1 MEKTI
6 DGLVVRKTKKRRKI
20 GFEEPIKRA
29 PLEDFSDG
37 VPEKNEG
44 LNTDNGAKGIEKSAT
59 EEFLS
64 PVESF
69 DFKFDSKEI
78 KKAAKK
84 AKKEQKK
91 ARGLEKKQ
99 SKKRRV
105 VKIVLL
111 FLLLIIL
118 SGATWLMLWGNDI
131 IRKITGENSDIW
143 SAIGSVVSETY
154 EPLKEDE
161 NGRTN
166 ILVIGTSGF
175 DMGGSGHSGAQL
187 TDSIML
193 ISLDQK
199 TGDTVMIN
207 IPRDLKIGRTCTA
220 TGKINEVYWCNNQ
233 SGENEEAGAQ
243 AILRVVEEILD
254 VNIQYYAHLN
264 WGALIT
270 IVDALGGITV
280 VFDEDIF
287 AACNDMGV
295 YADIEKNTQVALDG
309 KPALC
314 VARTRYGTPRG
325 DFSRGASQQK
335 ILIALKDKLL
345 EKQLGLT
352 EALGLVGTL
361 GDNLR
366 TNFSTE
372 EIKTGLHIAKE
383 FDMGTARQLTLSDRS
398 KKISYVKTANI
409 NGISYVVPSAGVG
422 NYSEIQKYLA
432 HEMIS
437 DPVVREEAKILL
449 LNGSDQTGVAT
460 QAGQELEKESFI
472 ISYISDAPEKLEKK
486 GYHVYLINEEKRL
499 SFEALKKHHEEGDKK
514 VYEHAKEDLQKGVD
528 TKNYDI
534 VIIIGGI
541 TKTD

>member
-44 LNTDNGAKGIEKSAT
+44 LDTDNGVKGIEKSAT

-78 KKAAKK
+78 KKAAKR

-91 ARGLEKKQ
+91 ARRLEKKQ

-118 SGATWLMLWGNDI
+118 SGTTWLMLWGNDI

-143 SAIGSVVSETY
+143 SAIGAVVSETY

-166 ILVIGTSGF
+166 ILAFGTSGY

-193 ISLDQK
+193 VSLDQK
-199 TGDTVMIN
+199 TGDTVMVSL
-207 IPRDLKIGRTCTA
+207 PRDLKIWKTCTA

-233 SGENEEAGAQ
+233 SGKNEEAGAQ
-243 AILRVVEEILD
+243 AIMRVVED
-254 VNIQYYAHLN
+254 VLGVDIQYYAHIN
-264 WGALIT
+264 WGALVS
-270 IVDALGGITV
+270 IVDMVGGITV
-280 VFDEDIF
+280 TLDENIKDYNYTKCVIK
-287 AACNDMGV
+287 AGV
-295 YADIEKNTQVALDG
+295 PTTLNGEQALG
-309 KPALC
+309 L
-314 VARTRYGTPRG
+314 ARARHGVSGG

-383 FDMGTARQLTLSDRS
+383 FDMGTARQLTLSDWS

-409 NGISYVVPSAGVG
+409 NGISYVVPSAGID

-486 GYHVYLINEEKRL
+486 GYHVYLINEEKKL
-499 SFEALKKHHEEGDKK
+499 SFEALKKHYEEGGKK

-534 VIIIGGI
+534 VIVVGGI